1 MLSEDFTVMY
11 KKNDKGEN
19 KLMGGGYVL
28 NSCQSQSGGHVNIM
42 ETLNT
47 DTNEY
52 TGGGNRVSKV
62 FENLAVPAGLFYINQ
77 TTLKSRFPQ
86 IREHYDSHHD
96 MLPHDIYDKLMNL
109 VDIKQHTKHNT
120 KRKRTKLSHSKTK
133 KHK

>member
-11 KKNDKGEN
+11 KKNDDGETQ
-19 KLMGGGYVL
+19 LMGGGYAL
-28 NSCQSQSGGHVNIM
+28 NGGHVNIM

-47 DTNEY
+47 DTNAY
-52 TGGGNRVSKV
+52 DGGGKRVSKV

-77 TTLKSRFPQ
+77 TTLKNRFPQ
-86 IREHYDSHHD
+86 TREHYDTHHD

-109 VDIKQHTKHNT
+109 MDIKQHTKHNT
-120 KRKRTKLSHSKTK
+120 KRKRLKLSHSKTK